1 MPKDRRTEHL
11 GLLFG
16 GLGVLSFSFTVPIT
30 RAVVPVFGGWT
41 VGIGRAVGAALLAA
55 VLLRLSGVAWPRRE
69 LRGKLLLVAG
79 GVVLGFPLF
88 SALALEFVPASRA
101 AIVIGVL
108 PIATA
113 LAATLLHGERP
124 SRAFW
129 MAALGGLAT
138 VLAFAFV
145 TGAGGRP
152 EPADGLLLLAVASAA
167 IGYAEGASL
176 SRELGGWQTISWA
189 LVLSLPVTLP
199 VSGYALWQH
208 GVVEAS
214 LSSYLGFGYLTTVS
228 MFLGFFFWYA
238 GIARGG
244 AARVGQLQ
252 LMQPV
257 LTLCWS
263 ALFLGERIGT
273 AAIVTAGLVILFVLL
288 TRRAPIQRG

>member
-1 MPKDRRTEHL
+1 
-11 GLLFG
+11 
-16 GLGVLSFSFTVPIT
+16 VLSFSFTLPIT
-30 RAVVPVFGGWT
+30 RTVVPVFGGWT
-41 VGIGRAVGAALLAA
+41 VGLGRAVGAALLAA
-55 VLLRLSGVAWPRRE
+55 LLLRLSGVAWPRRE
-69 LRGKLLLVAG
+69 LRGGLLLVAG

-124 SRAFW
+124 SGAFW
-129 MAALGGLAT
+129 LAALGGLLT

-167 IGYAEGASL
+167 LGYAEGASL

-189 LVLSLPVTLP
+189 LVISLPVTLP
-199 VSGYALWQH
+199 SSGFALWQH
-208 GVVEAS
+208 GVVDAS
-214 LSSYLGFGYLTTVS
+214 LASYLGFGYLSAVS

-238 GIARGG
+238 GLARGG

-252 LMQPV
+252 LLQPV
-257 LTLCWS
+257 LTLCWA
-263 ALFLGERIGT
+263 ALFLGERVG
-273 AAIVTAGLVILFVLL
+273 AAGMVTAGLVILFVLL
-288 TRRAPIQRG
+288 TRRAPVLRA